1 LKNFDFEVESKMLAR
16 KEIKKYIF
24 IINPTAGKHK
34 ASEIKAKII
43 SKFNL
48 ESRNDSLIIAF
59 TQRPFHAK
67 ILASEYAA
75 KYDDEC
81 IIYACGGD
89 GTINE
94 VANGI
99 YGTKSYLGVIPM
111 GTGNDF
117 IKSVYNLKIPEKI
130 IDNLFEYK
138 FETIDCATIDNR
150 IFINVTSLGFDT
162 IVAKKAKELVAKFKF
177 LGKFSYLLAIF
188 ICLAGKNYSKMKYKM
203 LLDNGASDCSTET
216 YDEGEI
222 EFVLAAFANGKS
234 YGGMFTPCP
243 GAKINDGLLDVCIA
257 KRLTVIKILSLIP
270 RYIKGTHINQ
280 AAVGMYKIKKAR
292 IEGVGE
298 SLFINC
304 DGESFLKEA
313 VDIEIIPDSINLV
326 VY

>member
-1 LKNFDFEVESKMLAR
+1 LKNFDLEDEPDRFIEKD
-16 KEIKKYIF
+16 IKKYIF
-24 IINPTAGKHK
+24 ILNPTAGKHR

-43 SKFNL
+43 SKFEVANKRDNL
-48 ESRNDSLIIAF
+48 IVVYTE
-59 TQRPFHAK
+59 RPLHAK
-67 ILASEYAA
+67 ELARDFASRYG
-75 KYDDEC
+75 DDC

-99 YGTKSYLGVIPM
+99 FGTNSSLGVIPM

-117 IKSVYNLKIPEKI
+117 VKSVYNTRSPEKI
-130 IDNLFEYK
+130 IDNLFNYK
-138 FETIDCATIDNR
+138 LETIDCATIDKR

-162 IVAKKAKELVAKFKF
+162 IVANKAKELVTKFKV
-177 LGKFSYLLAIF
+177 LGKLSYLLAIF

-203 LLDNGASDCSTET
+203 TNESEDSTFSHH
-216 YDEGEI
+216 EGEI

-243 GAKINDGLLDVCIA
+243 EASVKDGMLDVCIA
-257 KRLTVIKILSLIP
+257 KRLSVIKILTLIP
-270 RYIKGTHINQ
+270 RYIKGTHINHP
-280 AAVGMYKIKKAR
+280 AVEMFKIKRAH

-298 SLFINC
+298 SLSINC
-304 DGESFLKEA
+304 DGESFIKDS
-313 VDIEIIPDSINLV
+313 VDIEIIPDSIRLA